1 MTGNEIRQKFLD
13 YFEEHGHKVVHS
25 SPLLPANDPTLLFTN
40 AGMNQFK
47 DVFLGNEKRDYKR
60 AVTSQKCIRAGGKHN
75 DLDEVGKTARHQT
88 FFEMLGNFSFGD
100 YFKKEAIEFA
110 WDLLLNEFKLEKNR
124 LWFTYFEGDDEV
136 PADIEAR
143 DLWIKVGAP
152 PERVLPFGRKDN
164 FWQMGDTGPCGP
176 NTEVSYYL
184 GDDPDDPE
192 KNSAYWVNG
201 PGDTTVEFWNLV
213 FMQYNRTQEADGSF
227 KLTPL
232 PAPSVDTGLG
242 LERMALIMQHAKTNY
257 ETDLLKPIVEFTAEL
272 STNAGR

>member
-1 MTGNEIRQKFLD
+1 
-13 YFEEHGHKVVHS
+13 
-25 SPLLPANDPTLLFTN
+25 
-40 AGMNQFK
+40 
-47 DVFLGNEKRDYKR
+47 
-60 AVTSQKCIRAGGKHN
+60 
-75 DLDEVGKTARHQT
+75 
-88 FFEMLGNFSFGD
+88 
-100 YFKKEAIEFA
+100 
-110 WDLLLNEFKLEKNR
+110 
-124 LWFTYFEGDDEV
+124 
-136 PADIEAR
+136 
-143 DLWIKVGAP
+143 
-152 PERVLPFGRKDN
+152 
-164 FWQMGDTGPCGP
+164 MGDTGPCGP

-192 KNSAYWVNG
+192 KNSVYWVNG